1 MTTTIDGR
9 PARSGG
15 RAKRDGTGGP
25 PARRPRMDPRIRERR
40 TAVLRAQGRHR
51 LRLLVLLVSL
61 PLVVLLCV
69 LALRSSFLSVRH
81 IHVVGVRETST
92 GAVERAL
99 AGALRHPMV
108 SVNAAAL
115 EAQVDALSWVQRAT
129 VSRSWPSTL
138 EVKVSERTPVAS
150 VQSGTSWAELDATGR
165 VLTLVRS
172 APSGQPRLS
181 GSAAAGLRPGG
192 SVGPQMRAEL
202 AVAAAVPASLRAEVD
217 GIGPDPD
224 GGVQLTLA
232 PPSVA
237 KVEMGPALQLGPK
250 MAALQTVL
258 AQVDLTGVTV
268 IDVRVP
274 GQPALTRP

>member
-1 MTTTIDGR
+1 
-9 PARSGG
+9 
-15 RAKRDGTGGP
+15 
-25 PARRPRMDPRIRERR
+25 MDPRIRERR
-40 TAVLRAQGRHR
+40 TAVLRAQGRQR

-61 PLVVLLCV
+61 PLVGLLGV

-81 IHVVGVRETST
+81 IHVVGGRETPT
-92 GAVERAL
+92 GAVDRAL

-115 EAQVDALSWVQRAT
+115 ESQVDALPWVEEAT

-138 EVKVSERTPVAS
+138 EVKISERTPVAS
-150 VQSGTSWAELDATGR
+150 VRAGPSWAELDASGR
-165 VLTLVRS
+165 VLTLVRT
-172 APSGQPRLS
+172 ARSGQPRLS
-181 GSAAAGLRPGG
+181 GSVGAGVRPGT
-192 SVGPQMRAEL
+192 SVGSPLKAEL

-224 GGVQLTLA
+224 GVELTLS
-232 PPSVA
+232 PPSAA
-237 KVEMGPALQLGPK
+237 KVEIGPPTLLGAK
-250 MAALQTVL
+250 MTALQTVL

-274 GQPALTRP
+274 GQPALTRQ